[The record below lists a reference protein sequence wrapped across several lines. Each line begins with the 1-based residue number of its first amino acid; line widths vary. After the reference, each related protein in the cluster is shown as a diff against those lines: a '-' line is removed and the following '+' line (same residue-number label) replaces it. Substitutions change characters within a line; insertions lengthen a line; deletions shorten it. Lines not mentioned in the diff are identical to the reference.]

1 MANSR
6 GASSATSSRPLRL
19 LVAGLGAFGKE
30 HLTRLTERSDVNVV
44 GVADAN
50 PAALEPIRAKLGVAE
65 CLTDPLQLI
74 EMVEADAIIVAT
86 PAASHVEIGV
96 RALAKN
102 LPVLLEKPVAP
113 SATSAVP
120 LLEAGRSSAGFIMPG
135 HVLRFS
141 QDHVRMV
148 ETVRSGR
155 IGEVI
160 YVNSRRYR
168 DDSHAVRYPD
178 TDPVLMTLIHDID
191 IAQWVTGS
199 DFHSIVARRS
209 EGVGYRSMTAVSATS
224 ATGVI
229 CDLRTAWTFPDGE
242 MPPDRVEVVGNRGS
256 VELTVGAGLEVY
268 AEGQRVRYPAAMADD
283 PLRSEQDHFLACVRD
298 RSVAPAL
305 TLSQALVGLTL
316 ADAAIEFLCG
326 PDRSSS
332 NTKRGYSTTTSAK
345 RPGFRERAEDHR
357 HERRLAEQSLLHR
370 ARRGR
375 HERREKNQPR
385 R

>member
-1 MANSR
+1 LTNSR
-6 GASSATSSRPLRL
+6 SASSATSSRPLRL
-19 LVAGLGAFGKE
+19 LLAGLGAFGKE
-30 HLTRLTERSDVNVV
+30 HLGRLTERSDVKVV

-50 PAALEPIRAKLGVAE
+50 PAALEPIRATLGAAE

-74 EMVEADAIIVAT
+74 DAVEADAIIVAT
-86 PAASHVEIGV
+86 PAVSHVEISV

-113 SATSAVP
+113 SARSAGP
-120 LLEAGRSSAGFIMPG
+120 LLEAARSSAGFIIPG

-168 DDSHAVRYPD
+168 DDNHAVRYPD

-199 DFHSIVARRS
+199 DFHSVVGRRS
-209 EGVGYRSMTAVSATS
+209 EGVGYRSMTAVSATT

-229 CDLRTAWTFPDGE
+229 CDLRTAWTFTNGE
-242 MPPDRVEVVGNRGS
+242 APPDRVEVVGDRGS
-256 VELTVGAGLEVY
+256 VELTVGAGLDVY
-268 AEGQRVRYPAAMADD
+268 ADGRRTSYPAAGTDD
-283 PLRSEQDHFLACVRD
+283 PLRNEQDHFLACVRD
-298 RSVAPAL
+298 RSAAPAL
-305 TLSQALVGLTL
+305 TLSQALVGLKL
-316 ADAAIEFLCG
+316 ADAAIESLQ
-326 PDRSSS
+326 
-332 NTKRGYSTTTSAK
+332 RGSPS
-345 RPGFRERAEDHR
+345 
-357 HERRLAEQSLLHR
+357 
-370 ARRGR
+370 
-375 HERREKNQPR
+375 
-385 R
+385 

>member
-1 MANSR
+1 LTNSR
-6 GASSATSSRPLRL
+6 SASSATSSRPLRL
-19 LVAGLGAFGKE
+19 LLAGLGAFGKE
-30 HLTRLTERSDVNVV
+30 HLSRLTERSDVKVV

-50 PAALEPIRAKLGVAE
+50 PAALEPIRATLGAGE

-74 EMVEADAIIVAT
+74 DAVEADGIIVAT
-86 PAASHVEIGV
+86 PAVSNVEISV

-113 SATSAVP
+113 SARSAVP
-120 LLEAGRSSAGFIMPG
+120 LLEAARTSTGFIMPG

-168 DDSHAVRYPD
+168 DDNHAVRYPD

-199 DFHSIVARRS
+199 DFHSVVGRRS
-209 EGVGYRSMTAVSATS
+209 EGVGYRSMTAVSATT

-229 CDLRTAWTFPDGE
+229 CDLRTAWTFTKGE
-242 MPPDRVEVVGNRGS
+242 APPDRVEVVGDRGS
-256 VELTVGAGLEVY
+256 VELTVGAGLDVY
-268 AEGQRVRYPAAMADD
+268 ADGRRTSYPAAGADD
-283 PLRSEQDHFLACVRD
+283 PLRNEQDHFLACVRD
-298 RSVAPAL
+298 RSMAPAL
-305 TLSQALVGLTL
+305 TLLQALVGLKL
-316 ADAAIEFLCG
+316 ADAAIESLQ
-326 PDRSSS
+326 
-332 NTKRGYSTTTSAK
+332 RGSPS
-345 RPGFRERAEDHR
+345 
-357 HERRLAEQSLLHR
+357 
-370 ARRGR
+370 
-375 HERREKNQPR
+375 
-385 R
+385 